1 MLYGYARVPSKGQER
16 YGNSLDDQIKRLAEA
31 GVPTNNIYKDSYT
44 GTKINRPN
52 FTKLLS
58 KLQPG
63 DTLVVTKLDRFART
77 AADGATLIQSLLA
90 RNITVNILNMGKADD
105 SPMGKLLT
113 TVLLAFAEFERD
125 MIVERTQTGKA
136 TAKANDPNYREGR
149 KPVLMDVPLP
159 QLQKFREKQKDG
171 LITTAQIC
179 SELHISRATWFNK
192 VKAFGL

>member
-1 MLYGYARVPSKGQER
+1 MLYGYARVSSKGQER

-77 AADGATLIQSLLA
+77 AADGATLIQSLMA

-105 SPMGKLLT
+105 TPMGKLLT

-179 SELHISRATWFNK
+179 NELHISRATWFNK

>member
-1 MLYGYARVPSKGQER
+1 
-16 YGNSLDDQIKRLAEA
+16 
-31 GVPTNNIYKDSYT
+31 
-44 GTKINRPN
+44 
-52 FTKLLS
+52 
-58 KLQPG
+58 
-63 DTLVVTKLDRFART
+63 
-77 AADGATLIQSLLA
+77 
-90 RNITVNILNMGKADD
+90 
-105 SPMGKLLT
+105 
-113 TVLLAFAEFERD
+113 

-179 SELHISRATWFNK
+179 SELHISRAPWFNK